1 MTHVELVAEELS
13 TDGQLSTSLLYNMLI
28 FVVYTVSFMITEE
41 MLQNK
46 ISDKSVIMKSQAFL
60 TSFFLN
66 KKYPC
71 SRHTNHTLSI
81 QDFVSSQL
89 CKTA

>member
-1 MTHVELVAEELS
+1 MTHVEFVAQELS

-46 ISDKSVIMKSQAFL
+46 ISDKSVIMKS
-60 TSFFLN
+60 
-66 KKYPC
+66 
-71 SRHTNHTLSI
+71 
-81 QDFVSSQL
+81 
-89 CKTA
+89 

>member
-1 MTHVELVAEELS
+1 MKKKRPKWLTHVEFVAEELS

-46 ISDKSVIMKSQAFL
+46 VSDKKCDYEKS
-60 TSFFLN
+60 SFF
-66 KKYPC
+66 
-71 SRHTNHTLSI
+71 
-81 QDFVSSQL
+81 
-89 CKTA
+89 